1 MNDIIKLITT
11 TVSTTVNSQGD
22 FPVTRSDRSVFALR
36 KSVGTKEFYEAAAS
50 GMRPEIKFILQDYLD
65 YQGEKELAYD
75 GFRYEVIRTFRTQNN
90 QLEIIVGGGV
100 RDIAH
105 T

>member
-22 FPVTRSDRSVFALR
+22 FPVIRSERSVFALR
-36 KSVGTKEFYEAAAS
+36 KSAGMKEFYEAATA
-50 GMRPEIKFILQDYLD
+50 GMIPEIKFILQDYLD
-65 YQGEKELAYD
+65 YQGERELAYD
-75 GFRYEVIRTFRTQNN
+75 GFRYEVIRTFRTQSN